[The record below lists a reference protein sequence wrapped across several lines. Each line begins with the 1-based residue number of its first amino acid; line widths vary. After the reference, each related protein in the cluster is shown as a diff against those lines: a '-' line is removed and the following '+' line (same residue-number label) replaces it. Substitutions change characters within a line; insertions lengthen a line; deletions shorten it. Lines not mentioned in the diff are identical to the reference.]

1 MVRKWGWTGDKP
13 SLTSKVTFS
22 GILLCI
28 LCITLRMQVFE
39 GDERA
44 NEREEVRW
52 VERRC
57 DTPRRRREQREK
69 KVHKKKQHNKR
80 R

>member
-1 MVRKWGWTGDKP
+1 MGSGVNGEEWGVDGDKP

-44 NEREEVRW
+44 NEREE
-52 VERRC
+52 
-57 DTPRRRREQREK
+57 
-69 KVHKKKQHNKR
+69 
-80 R
+80 